1 MKAYKL
7 DYLSYGKYDK
17 INPTFWV
24 KLCMPEPH
32 IQKLDIEWV
41 GDYVD
46 TEKSIGWMLAL
57 RTRMFINYRNL
68 AFYKKKTKKHQQQQN
83 HRSKP
88 RPINYI
94 KN

>member
-17 INPTFWV
+17 INPTFSV

-46 TEKSIGWMLAL
+46 TEK
-57 RTRMFINYRNL
+57 
-68 AFYKKKTKKHQQQQN
+68 KHWLN
-83 HRSKP
+83 ACL
-88 RPINYI
+88 
-94 KN
+94 KNSNVY

>member
-68 AFYKKKTKKHQQQQN
+68 AFCKKKKKHQQQQK

>member
-57 RTRMFINYRNL
+57 RTRMFINYWNL
-68 AFYKKKTKKHQQQQN
+68 AFCKKKKKTSTTTKT
-83 HRSKP
+83 
-88 RPINYI
+88 
-94 KN
+94 